1 MKFILS
7 LFIISLFCSCQD
19 VVKLSRKSTVD
30 ALTSRSFTAPS
41 ILVDT
46 PSIITLQ
53 YTAPNG
59 GRADTCSVS
68 SLNNLTV
75 ITPCACS
82 GSGVCTVEVEPT
94 SGYTGLVSFD
104 YVVALGGETSNT
116 STVSF
121 QVTLPPPITANI
133 TPSSPYETVES
144 IITLSY
150 TVADSAQATACAV
163 SSLNLVTVST
173 PCSCSGG
180 VCTVGM
186 TGTASG
192 SGSFRYTVTANGI
205 VSNQSLASF
214 TILGAP
220 TPFISRWDT
229 TRLSAGSSANNQVK
243 LPARSSSGYD
253 YDFVVDWGDGST
265 DSFTSIPVSDA
276 ARTHTYATPG
286 VYTIT
291 ISGEFPE
298 IYFGSSDDS
307 LKILEITQW
316 GNKIWNSLIFFN
328 CEDLVISA
336 TDMPTFAPDT
346 KLSFQWA
353 TNFNSPIGHWDTTN
367 VTDLSYAFQFVTA
380 FNQPLA
386 GWNTENVTNM
396 DSMFD
401 NARAFNRPIG
411 NWDTSKV
418 ANMAAMFRNAQA
430 FDQPLAWNT
439 SSVTNM
445 STMFQATK
453 FNQDISG
460 WNTGNVTAMN
470 GMFNQNHFFNQ
481 PIGNWDTTKV
491 VRMSSMFDDATAFNQ
506 NINWSIPALRE
517 ATDFFKGATS
527 FNGTF
532 GASFV
537 VTGIPNVGGQNAN
550 GWFNGATSFNQ
561 DLSHWVF
568 TNPGSITNFSTGT
581 TSWVLPKPPG
591 VP

>member
-1 MKFILS
+1 MRNVLLLLL
-7 LFIISLFCSCQD
+7 LFVTASCND
-19 VVKLSRKSTVD
+19 VVKLSRKSAAVKFESKD
-30 ALTSRSFTAPS
+30 FNPPSVAL
-41 ILVDT
+41 DT
-46 PSIITLQ
+46 PSVITLP

-59 GRADTCSVS
+59 GRADSCSVS
-68 SLNNLTV
+68 ALNNLTV
-75 ITPCACS
+75 ITPCACNA
-82 GSGVCTVEVEPT
+82 SGVCTVEVEPT
-94 SGYTGLVSFD
+94 PGYAGPVSFD
-104 YVVALGGETSNT
+104 YDVVVNGETSNT

-121 QVTLPPPITANI
+121 QVTLPAPVTTNI
-133 TPSSPYETVES
+133 TPANIYETVES
-144 IITLSY
+144 IVNLPY
-150 TVADSAQATACAV
+150 TVSNSAQATACAV
-163 SSLNLVTVST
+163 SSPNQVTVST
-173 PCSCSGG
+173 PCSCSAG
-180 VCTVGM
+180 VCTVGI
-186 TGTASG
+186 TGSSSG
-192 SGSFRYTVTANGI
+192 AGSFRFTVTANGI

-214 TILGAP
+214 SVSGAP

-229 TRLSAGSSANNQVK
+229 NRTSPGSSANNQVK
-243 LPARSSSGYD
+243 LPASPSSGYT
-253 YDFVVDWGDGST
+253 YDFVVDWGDGTT
-265 DSFTSIPVSDA
+265 DSFTSIPASDA
-276 ARTHTYATPG
+276 ARTHTYATSG

-291 ISGEFPE
+291 ITGEYPQILFDNNQD
-298 IYFGSSDDS
+298 Y
-307 LKILEITQW
+307 LKIINITQW
-316 GNKIWNSLIFFN
+316 GNKVWNELIFFN

-336 TDMPTFAPDT
+336 TDMPTFASDA
-346 KLSFQWA
+346 KISFQWA

-367 VTDLSYAFQFVTA
+367 VSDLSYAFQFVTG
-380 FNQPLA
+380 FNQPLT

-401 NARAFNRPIG
+401 NARAFNQPIG

-481 PIGNWDTTKV
+481 PIGNWDTSKV
-491 VRMSSMFDDATAFNQ
+491 VRMSSMFDDAIAFNQ

-517 ATDFFKGATS
+517 ATDIFKGATS
-527 FNGTF
+527 FNGSF

-550 GWFNGATSFNQ
+550 GWFQGATSFNQ

-581 TSWVLPKPPG
+581 TSWALPKPPG